1 MLLFVT
7 WSVVLMALSLANF
20 RRAKVMTSVFVGV
33 LLLQT
38 VLQVA
43 LPVAMAWH
51 DRGRLSGELVNIC
64 SAAILLTFVPSL
76 GFFVFA
82 ACRDF
87 KHWWALSAAGA
98 ALTILWFFMGYFP
111 YFIRS
116 QA

>member
-7 WSVVLMALSLANF
+7 WAVVLMALSLANF
-20 RRAKVMTSVFVGV
+20 RRAKVMTSAFVGV

-38 VLQVA
+38 ILQVA
-43 LPVAMAWH
+43 LKVLLAA
-51 DRGRLSGELVNIC
+51 DGYCTLTNIC
-64 SAAILLTFVPSL
+64 SAAILLTFLPSL
-76 GFFVFA
+76 GVFVFA

-98 ALTILWFFMGYFP
+98 ALTCLWFFIEYFP